1 MNSDPIAELRSPS
14 GALISMFIERPAR
27 GGFGARISDLGRSV
41 RAAAETRDR
50 EVIKSVD
57 SDLHRIR
64 AMAENLEGAAVPA
77 YAVFASDIDDIF
89 TVQPLTHSVT
99 STAVLGARPYMRPLR
114 AVPRP
119 TRAGVLVADRAMA
132 RVFVAFD
139 GSLEELG
146 EPLTAD
152 VRKSNYGGFGGYDE
166 HGVRA
171 RAHEASTRMWRE
183 AGQRLLDRH
192 LDAPL
197 DFVSV
202 GGHEEMFDDIRSGL
216 HPYLLGLRQMTFITS
231 PQAVTP
237 AMLREELATQ
247 RSLIRESDELALADD
262 VLSASSRRDKGLT
275 GLRAVLDAANVQSI
289 SDLVVAG
296 DFSRPGV
303 MCSQCGWIDRDG
315 EKCPV
320 CAAQLLGV
328 PDVVSAVMDSVIA
341 HGGKVHQISVG
352 SRLDREGI
360 GALTRF

>member
-1 MNSDPIAELRSPS
+1 MNPDPIAELRSPS
-14 GALISMFIERPAR
+14 GALISMFIERPAP
-27 GGFGARISDLGRSV
+27 GGFGARISDLGRPV

-50 EVIKSVD
+50 NVVKSVD
-57 SDLHRIR
+57 SDLRRIR
-64 AMAENLEGAAVPA
+64 AMAEELEGAAVPA
-77 YAVFASDIDDIF
+77 YAVFASAIDDIF
-89 TVQPLTHSVT
+89 TVQPLTHSVA

-114 AVPRP
+114 AAPRP
-119 TRAGVLVADRAMA
+119 TRAGVLVADRGTA
-132 RVFVAFD
+132 RTFVAFD

-146 EPLTAD
+146 EPLQAD
-152 VRKSNYGGFGGYDE
+152 VGKSNFGGFAGYDE

-171 RAHEASTRMWRE
+171 RAHEASAKMWRE

-192 LDAPL
+192 FDSPL

-202 GGHEEMFDDIRSGL
+202 GGHEEMFDDIRSGF
-216 HPYLLGLRQMTFITS
+216 HPYLSELPQMTFVTS
-231 PQAVTP
+231 PRAVTP
-237 AMLREELATQ
+237 AMLREQLAGQ
-247 RSLIRESDELALADD
+247 RAQIRESDELALADE
-262 VLSASSRRDKGLT
+262 VLAASSRGDRGLV
-275 GLRAVLDAANVQSI
+275 GLRAVLDATNVQSI

-296 DFSRPGV
+296 EFSRPGV

-320 CAAQLLGV
+320 CAAPLLGV
-328 PDVVSAVMDSVIA
+328 PDVVSAVMDSTIA